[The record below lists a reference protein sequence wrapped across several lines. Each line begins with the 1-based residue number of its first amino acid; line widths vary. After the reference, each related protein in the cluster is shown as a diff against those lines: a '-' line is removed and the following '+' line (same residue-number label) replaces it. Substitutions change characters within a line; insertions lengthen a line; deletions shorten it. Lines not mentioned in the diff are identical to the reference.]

1 VTDGEG
7 GPAPRPHPLRIS
19 AAPDLA
25 RVDGLTP
32 LARAG
37 RHPLMLGLFLPL
49 QQGAWSPS
57 TWARDTSWSFDYN
70 AECAVR
76 ADELG
81 FDLVFGLAQWLGKG
95 GYGGQ
100 MQFRA
105 NATDPLLVTAG
116 LAPLTRNVI
125 LISTVH
131 ILYGWHPLHLAKFA
145 ASIDHMSHGRWGLNV
160 VTGYKR
166 SEYEMFGIVPI
177 EHDLRYEMADE
188 FCALMRRLWAEDEN
202 LTVEG
207 RWWRMQDAFV
217 APKPVHGSV
226 LMVNAASSGAGLEFA
241 SRHSDLI
248 FITSPAGADL
258 DRACEALPAHNAR
271 IKALARAHG
280 REVKTIINP
289 HVICRETPGEAR
301 AQHRAI
307 LDHQDPVAAD
317 NFYATFAGGD
327 QASWRAA
334 TRDDWGIGGNVHV
347 VGSPE
352 QGVDAFTR
360 LHAAGGDGVQ
370 VNFYDYLPDLEF
382 FGARVL
388 PLMAQAGLRR
398 RATAGAVPGCS
409 SRDASF

>member
-1 VTDGEG
+1 MTERASAAP
-7 GPAPRPHPLRIS
+7 PATPRVS
-19 AAPDLA
+19 TAPDLA
-25 RVDGLTP
+25 RTDGLAP
-32 LARAG
+32 LERAC
-37 RHPLMLGLFLPL
+37 RHPLMLGLFIPL

-57 TWARDTSWSFDYN
+57 TWPRATSWSFAYN

-95 GYGGQ
+95 GYGGR

-105 NATDPLLVTAG
+105 NDTDPLLVTAG
-116 LAPLTRNVI
+116 LAPLTRNII

-145 ASIDHMSHGRWGLNV
+145 ATLDHMSGGRWGLNV
-160 VTGYKR
+160 VTGYKK
-166 SEYEMFGIVPI
+166 SEYEMFGMAPI

-188 FCALMRRLWAEDEN
+188 FCLLMRRLWTEDES

-207 RWWRMQDAFV
+207 RWWRMREAFV
-217 APKPVHGSV
+217 APKPARGGV
-226 LMVNAASSGAGLEFA
+226 LMVNAASSAAGLA
-241 SRHSDLI
+241 YAARHSDLI

-258 DRACEALPAHNAR
+258 DRACAALPAHNRR
-271 IKALARAHG
+271 IKTLAREAG

-289 HVICRETPGEAR
+289 HVICRETAAEAR
-301 AQHRAI
+301 AQYRAI
-307 LDHQDPVAAD
+307 LEHQDPVAAD
-317 NFYATFAGGD
+317 NFHATFAGGD

-334 TRDDWGIGGNVHV
+334 TREDWVIGGNVHV

-352 QGVDAFTR
+352 QVVDAFLR
-360 LHAAGGDGVQ
+360 LHKAGCDGVQ
-370 VNFYDYLPDLEF
+370 INFYDYLPDLEF

-388 PLMAQAGLRR
+388 PLLKQAGLRE
-398 RATAGAVPGCS
+398 A
-409 SRDASF
+409 